1 MHELDVETLVCAK
14 TKSSH
19 WFVQPLHGELL
30 VYAISS
36 MPYVGDWF
44 TWRRG
49 RIRERLD
56 RSICSRKWNDLFPLS
71 GFINGDMKKLDHRP
85 ILVDSKYYENVQVE
99 VKNLLQE
106 ISGSLVI

>member
-1 MHELDVETLVCAK
+1 
-14 TKSSH
+14 
-19 WFVQPLHGELL
+19 
-30 VYAISS
+30 
-36 MPYVGDWF
+36 MPYVGDWS

-56 RSICSRKWNDLFPLS
+56 RSICSREWNDLFPLS
-71 GFINGDMKKLDHRP
+71 CFFAGMKKLDHRP

-99 VKNLLQE
+99 AKNLLQE